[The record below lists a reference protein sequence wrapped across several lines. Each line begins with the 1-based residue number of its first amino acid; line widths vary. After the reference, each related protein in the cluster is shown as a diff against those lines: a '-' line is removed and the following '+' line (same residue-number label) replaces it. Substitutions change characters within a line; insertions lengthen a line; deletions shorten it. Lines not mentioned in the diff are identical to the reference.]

1 MNGFFN
7 VLKPPG
13 MTSSQVVGAVRRLI
27 NGEKAGHAGTLDPQA
42 AGILPVMAGKA
53 ARLFDYLV
61 DKRKTY
67 VAEIAFGAATD
78 TQDAQ
83 GRMIDK
89 GENYPSLEDV
99 KAVLP
104 RFTGEIM
111 QAPPSFSAIKQN
123 GQRLYD
129 LARRGEMVSAEPRP
143 IRVEDISLGRETDN
157 HGMMLT
163 IRCGKGTYVRTLC
176 HDIGLAV
183 GCPAHM
189 RFLLRTQSGVFT
201 LDSAYTLEE
210 LQMAKDE
217 ERLLACLL
225 PMDMPL
231 EHLLRVDVPRE
242 LENICRNGGPMQMKA
257 FVNMDQMAENAPL
270 RVYLYD
276 AFMGIA
282 QLKGSSIV
290 FRAMV
295 GGGIND
301 MQYA

>member
-83 GRMIDK
+83 GRITEQ

-99 KAVLP
+99 RAVLP
-104 RFTGEIM
+104 GFTGEIM
-111 QAPPSFSAIKQN
+111 QAPPSFSAIKRD
-123 GQRLYD
+123 GKRLYD
-129 LARRGEMVSAEPRP
+129 LARRGEMVAAEPRP
-143 IRVEDISLGRETDN
+143 ILVEEISLGREMLC

-176 HDIGLAV
+176 HDIGRAV

-189 RFLLRTQSGVFT
+189 RFLLRTQSGVFN
-201 LDSAYTLEE
+201 LDTAYTLEE
-210 LQMAKDE
+210 LQTAKE
-217 ERLLACLL
+217 KCRLNECLL

-231 EHLLRVDVPRE
+231 EHLQRIDVPG
-242 LENICRNGGPMQMKA
+242 LLANICRNGGAMRLDA
-257 FVNMDQMAENAPL
+257 FADMGQMAENAPL
-270 RVYLYD
+270 RVYLNN

-282 QLKGSSIV
+282 CRQGSSIV

-301 MQYA
+301 M